1 MLCRA
6 VAVRTQMGLPVP
18 KQMVTINWLKQA
30 WPTKA
35 EQIFRKKRESPGKKA
50 GQAQVE
56 NP

>member
-1 MLCRA
+1 
-6 VAVRTQMGLPVP
+6 LPVP

-35 EQIFRKKRESPGKKA
+35 EQIFRKKRESPGQKA
-50 GQAQVE
+50 RQAQVE